1 MEQKINIVE
10 QLFGL
15 ISKISEWLDKFGI
28 LKLFRTAFA
37 IFLLYWMCVFMFNPS
52 KIFEAY
58 QTWYDKVHA
67 DKIEKTIE
75 SHYQIH
81 SHLTDL
87 RYRSGAMRTMILSLH
102 NGSENINGR
111 YQFLK
116 VSAIF
121 EESGD
126 YYPVSDEWSEIH
138 ISSFPIFSYL
148 YSNDYFC
155 GSIDDIR
162 AIDNKLYHRLA
173 ANEVKYIH
181 IQALIGSDGKTI
193 GFLTLT
199 WEETPTDHLTLHN
212 EIYKQANRI
221 SRLME

>member
-15 ISKISEWLDKFGI
+15 ISRISEWLDKFGI

-37 IFLLYWMCVFMFNPS
+37 VFLLYWMCVFMFNPS

-81 SHLTDL
+81 GHLTDL
-87 RYRSGAMRTMILSLH
+87 RYKSGAMRAMILSLH

-121 EESGD
+121 EECGD
-126 YYPVSDEWSEIH
+126 FYSVSDEWNEIH
-138 ISSFPIFSYL
+138 ISNFTMFSYL

-155 GSIDDIR
+155 GSIEDVK

-173 ANEVKYIH
+173 ANEVGWIH
-181 IQALIGSDGKTI
+181 IEALIGNNDKTI
-193 GFLTLT
+193 GFLVLT
-199 WEETPTDHLTLHN
+199 WDKEPEGHLTLHN
-212 EIYKQANRI
+212 EVYKAASRI

>member
-1 MEQKINIVE
+1 MVIKLIWIIMEQKINIVE

-15 ISKISEWLDKFGI
+15 ISRKSQSGSINLVYLNCLGQHLRCSYCIG
-28 LKLFRTAFA
+28 
-37 IFLLYWMCVFMFNPS
+37 CVCLCLTPG

-81 SHLTDL
+81 GHLTDL
-87 RYRSGAMRTMILSLH
+87 RYKSGAMRAMILSLH

-121 EESGD
+121 EECGD
-126 YYPVSDEWSEIH
+126 LLPCI
-138 ISSFPIFSYL
+138 
-148 YSNDYFC
+148 
-155 GSIDDIR
+155 
-162 AIDNKLYHRLA
+162 
-173 ANEVKYIH
+173 
-181 IQALIGSDGKTI
+181 
-193 GFLTLT
+193 
-199 WEETPTDHLTLHN
+199 
-212 EIYKQANRI
+212 
-221 SRLME
+221 